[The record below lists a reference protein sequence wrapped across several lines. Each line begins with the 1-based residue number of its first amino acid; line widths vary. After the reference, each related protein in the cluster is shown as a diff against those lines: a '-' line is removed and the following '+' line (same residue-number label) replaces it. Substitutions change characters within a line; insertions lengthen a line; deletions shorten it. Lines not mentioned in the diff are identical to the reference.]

1 MSCYVCAY
9 KHAALQEAD
18 SETFYNICVN
28 NKDKVHVLIK
38 THYCTTTYNLQMSL
52 AQISPRVGAILEMIC
67 LNPDAFS
74 LAKIGTKPSVA
85 SILGDTM
92 PPLSSVCSQ

>member
-38 THYCTTTYNLQMSL
+38 THYCITMSL

-85 SILGDTM
+85 SILGDPM

>member
-1 MSCYVCAY
+1 MTDRYVLLCVCI
-9 KHAALQEAD
+9 QTC
-18 SETFYNICVN
+18 SITRGRQCVN

-38 THYCTTTYNLQMSL
+38 THYCITMSL